1 MNSLRSLGFVATK
14 LLEEPTENQAVFHR
28 LAKEN
33 RLKDN
38 IQRNPASSVSQCPSR
53 SEDGKEEGAE
63 RSLRITRAAHSDL
76 TVEGVAQRDHGR
88 GQRCSLRGGGGT
100 RSEQS

>member
-1 MNSLRSLGFVATK
+1 MNSLRSLGSVATK

-38 IQRNPASSVSQCPSR
+38 IQRNPASVSQCPSR
-53 SEDGKEEGAE
+53 SEDGKEGGAE
-63 RSLRITRAAHSDL
+63 RSLRMTRAAHSGL
-76 TVEGVAQRDHGR
+76 TVEGAAQRDHGR
-88 GQRCSLRGGGGT
+88 GQRCSLHGGGGT

>member
-14 LLEEPTENQAVFHR
+14 LLEEPTENQAVFRR

-63 RSLRITRAAHSDL
+63 RSLRMTRHVQPTQISQWRERPREITGEAKGGAF
-76 TVEGVAQRDHGR
+76 AWR
-88 GQRCSLRGGGGT
+88 GQD
-100 RSEQS
+100 QI